1 MGDGLNRFPTTIH
14 PPLPRFIMPGVMQAS
29 GGCNCASGVICVAC
43 SPTTIPHTLSVTD
56 ALGTYTATWNG
67 SSYWVT
73 PALCSRSV
81 SPTAICTSGTAAC
94 TNTVVNAPTFYYYLI
109 GCIGVGQMAI
119 FRQYYFLSC
128 SGAPSYQYCPC
139 GCNSGVASFAES
151 IASPISVN
159 CGSIAWSGT
168 LTPPSGA
175 PLADPVGGT
184 VSFHE

>member
-1 MGDGLNRFPTTIH
+1 
-14 PPLPRFIMPGVMQAS
+14 MPGIMQAP
-29 GGCNCASGVICVAC
+29 GGCNCASGVTCVTC
-43 SPTTIPHTLSVTD
+43 SPATIPHTLGVTD

-67 SSYWVT
+67 SSYWIT
-73 PALCSRSV
+73 PALCSHPV
-81 SPTAICTSGTAAC
+81 SPTAVCTSGTAAC

-109 GCIGVGQMAI
+109 GCVGVGQMAI

-128 SGAPSYQYCPC
+128 SGAPSYLYCPC
-139 GCNSGVASFAES
+139 GCNPGVAGFAES
-151 IASPISVN
+151 YASPISVT

-184 VSFHE
+184 VSFHQ